1 MAASFT
7 MYHHVWPCPPPACLA
22 YVSVVMAR
30 ALMAVTDVLH
40 TRTVHIPISSVL
52 LRDTGIT
59 PPASALA
66 RALLIS

>member
-1 MAASFT
+1 MAARFT
-7 MYHHVWPCPPPACLA
+7 MYHHVWPCPPACLA
-22 YVSVVMAR
+22 YVRVVMAR

-40 TRTVHIPISSVL
+40 TRTVDIPISSVL